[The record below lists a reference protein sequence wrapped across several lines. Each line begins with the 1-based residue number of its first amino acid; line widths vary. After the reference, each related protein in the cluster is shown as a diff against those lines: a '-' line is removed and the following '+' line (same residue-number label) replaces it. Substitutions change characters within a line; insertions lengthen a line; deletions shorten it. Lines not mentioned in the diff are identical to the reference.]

1 MSISGDYPHPVTV
14 NGYSCR
20 NCTDVDYARKH
31 IDPAHPKSGPY
42 GVNAKADPTV
52 KTEAA
57 FHFGGRLS
65 GIEPSQGGA
74 SVPSISAAGPGA
86 HLNILA

>member
-1 MSISGDYPHPVTV
+1 MAISGDYPHPVTV

-57 FHFGGRLS
+57 FHFGGGLS

-74 SVPSISAAGPGA
+74 PAPSMSAAGPGA
-86 HLNILA
+86 QINILA